1 MHRFLIFFVFISAV
15 IWSCVDP
22 PNYPN
27 EPIIEFIGM
36 NKQILKQGSQNEDTM
51 IVSFSFTD
59 GDGDLGEKQSSTD
72 PAGPNVF
79 LIDSRD
85 GYEGNTFQLPFIPEE
100 GAGNGISGT
109 VDLKIF
115 TACCI
120 FDDGTAPC
128 GVSPS
133 KSIDTLFYSLYIE
146 DRAGHK
152 SNEIKVGP
160 IYLRC
165 E

>member
-1 MHRFLIFFVFISAV
+1 MHRLLFVFFTFTLLF
-15 IWSCVDP
+15 WGCVEP

-27 EPIIEFIGM
+27 EPVIEFLGLS
-36 NKQILKQGSQNEDTM
+36 KQVMRQGSQNEDTM
-51 IVSFSFTD
+51 VVRFSFTD
-59 GDGDLGEKQSSTD
+59 GDGDLGAKPSSTD
-72 PAGPNVF
+72 PVGPNVF

-85 GYEGNTFQLPFIPEE
+85 GYEGNTFQIPFIPEE

-128 GVSPS
+128 GISPT
-133 KSIDTLFYSLYIE
+133 KSRDTLYYSLYIQ
-146 DRAGHK
+146 DRAGHR
-152 SNEIKVGP
+152 SNEIQVGP
-160 IYLRC
+160 IYLLC

>member
-1 MHRFLIFFVFISAV
+1 MRRFLFFLLFTALLVLG
-15 IWSCVDP
+15 CVEP
-22 PNYPN
+22 PNYPD
-27 EPIIEFIGM
+27 EPAIKFVGM
-36 NKQILKQGSQNEDTM
+36 NKQIMKQGGQNEDTM

-59 GDGDLGEKQSSTD
+59 GDGDLGEKQSATD
-72 PAGPNVF
+72 PTGPNVF

-133 KSIDTLFYSLYIE
+133 KSRDTLYYNLYIK

-160 IYLRC
+160 IYLLC

>member
-1 MHRFLIFFVFISAV
+1 MHRLFLFFVFFSV
-15 IWSCVDP
+15 LVWGCVEP
-22 PNYPN
+22 PNYPD
-27 EPIIEFIGM
+27 EPVIEYLGM
-36 NKQILKQGSQNEDTM
+36 SKQFMKQGSQNEDTM

-59 GDGDLGEKQSSTD
+59 GDGDLGALQSSTD
-72 PAGPNVF
+72 PVGPNVF

-85 GYEGNTFQLPFIPEE
+85 GYEGNTFQIPFIPAE

-128 GVSPS
+128 GISSS